1 MRNDTPSL
9 KGVSKTYILQRWEYN
24 IKTRASFVENTPTV
38 AHTMEV
44 VRAFNANNLHTEI
57 VIKGTSEEPLF
68 RASDIGVVLGIS
80 NMRMTTTHFDET
92 EKIIQT
98 METSGGE
105 QQVTFLTEFGLYQVL
120 FNSRKPIAK
129 TFKKWVC
136 QVIKEIRIRGS
147 YTLRQEMEQVHQQ
160 QLKTE
165 KALENQ
171 RILLSKFGSC
181 GPCIYV
187 IRVKSYENGGCVLKI
202 GESRRGVEGRYT
214 EHRKKYEESLLLE
227 CFPVLRSKDF
237 ESFLLHHDHIRS
249 HRKTDLPGHEM
260 EMELIELGNGLTYAM
275 LMSIIQNNLDS
286 FNHYGAKDVEALKLE
301 NELLKSIIQN
311 SSAKGA
317 DCRQLM
323 TEPEKL
329 SAKGDSVHVTSPIE
343 SENPVYMIP
352 TAASQTDDILRDILN
367 TQKLILEKISNMEK
381 QQSIPQQKTVTN
393 FNLPLATLGP
403 RLQQID
409 PDTMTLVK
417 WYESMEDFLKQ
428 NGFNTFKRPSIA
440 KAIENNTV
448 YKGFRWSFVDRNQDP
463 NILGNLMVTKQTKA
477 RNLGYVAKLNQAKS
491 KILAVYLD
499 RKVAAA
505 AHGLCHSAL
514 EKPVKTGRIHNG
526 HYYMMYEN
534 VNSGLRQEFK
544 SSIGNELLPFKT
556 KGVEQYDADNNL
568 VRTYSSR
575 QECHESFNIGD
586 RSLNRAIASGMPYN
600 GYVYKLIDPKLFIEC
615 V

>member
-1 MRNDTPSL
+1 
-9 KGVSKTYILQRWEYN
+9 
-24 IKTRASFVENTPTV
+24 
-38 AHTMEV
+38 MEV

-57 VIKGTSEEPLF
+57 VIKGNHENPLF
-68 RASDIGVVLGIS
+68 RASDVGLVLGI
-80 NMRMTTTHFDET
+80 NNIRMTVSTLSEN
-92 EKIIQT
+92 EKVIERMNT
-98 METSGGE
+98 AGG
-105 QQVTFLTEFGLYQVL
+105 QQNVTFLTENGLYKVL
-120 FNSRKPIAK
+120 FRSRKPIAE
-129 TFKKWVC
+129 TFQNWVC

-147 YTLRQEMEQVHQQ
+147 YTLRQEMEQVHQEQ
-160 QLKTE
+160 IKIE

-214 EHRKKYEESLLLE
+214 EHRKKYEEALLLE

-237 ESFLLHHDHIRS
+237 ESFLLHHDQIRP
-249 HRKTDLPGHEM
+249 HRKTDLPGHEI

-275 LMSIIQNNLDS
+275 LMSIIQNNLES
-286 FNHYGAKDVEALKLE
+286 FNHYGAKDVEALQRE
-301 NELLKSIIQN
+301 NNLLKSIIQDYAN
-311 SSAKGA
+311 RTLA
-317 DCRQLM
+317 
-323 TEPEKL
+323 TPER
-329 SAKGDSVHVTSPIE
+329 DSTILTQ

-352 TAASQTDDILRDILN
+352 TAASHTDDILRDILN
-367 TQKLILEKISNMEK
+367 TQKLILEKISKMEK

-428 NGFNTFKRPSIA
+428 TGFNIFKRPSIA

-463 NILGNLMVTKQTKA
+463 NILGNLMATKQTKS
-477 RNLGYVAKLNQAKS
+477 RNLGYVAKLDQSKS
-491 KILAVYLD
+491 KILAVYMD
-499 RKVAAA
+499 RKVAAE

-534 VNSGLRQEFK
+534 VNSGLRQEFE

-575 QECHESFNIGD
+575 QECHESFHIGD

-600 GYVYKLIDPKLFIEC
+600 GYVYKLIDPKLFIDC

>member
-1 MRNDTPSL
+1 MQNESL
-9 KGVSKTYILQRWEYN
+9 KLELKDKVVKVRI
-24 IKTRASFVENTPTV
+24 TPLI
-38 AHTMEV
+38 AHLMEV
-44 VRAFNANNLHTEI
+44 VRAFTTNSLHTEI
-57 VIKGTSEEPLF
+57 VIRGTHDSPLF
-68 RASDIGVVLGIS
+68 RASDIGEALEMNNIRTSTMHLNNSEKVIIRS
-80 NMRMTTTHFDET
+80 ET
-92 EKIIQT
+92 A
-98 METSGGE
+98 GGT
-105 QQVTFLTEFGLYQVL
+105 QSVTFLTEKGLYKVL
-120 FNSRKPIAK
+120 FKSRKPIADK
-129 TFKKWVC
+129 FQDWVC
-136 QVIKEIRIRGS
+136 DVIRDLRLHGT
-147 YTLRQEMEQVHQQ
+147 YTMRQEMEQVHQEQ
-160 QLKTE
+160 IKIE

-187 IRVKSYENGGCVLKI
+187 IRVKSYDNGGCVLKI
-202 GESRRGVEGRYT
+202 GESRRGVEGRYI
-214 EHRKKYEESLLLE
+214 EHRKKYEEALLLE

-237 ESFLLHHDHIRS
+237 ESFLLHHDQIRP

-275 LMSIIQNNLDS
+275 LTSIIQNNLES
-286 FNHYGAKDVEALKLE
+286 FNHYGAKDVEALQRE
-301 NELLKSIIQN
+301 NDLLKSIIHAN
-311 SSAKGA
+311 RNPERDSAI
-317 DCRQLM
+317 RIQ
-323 TEPEKL
+323 
-329 SAKGDSVHVTSPIE
+329 

-352 TAASQTDDILRDILN
+352 TAASQTDDILLDILN
-367 TQKLILEKISNMEK
+367 TQKLILEKISKMEK
-381 QQSIPQQKTVTN
+381 QQSITQQKTVTN

-428 NGFNTFKRPSIA
+428 NGFNKFKRPSIS

-463 NILGNLMVTKQTKA
+463 NILGNLMVTKQTNA
-477 RNLGYVAKLNQAKS
+477 RNLGYVAKLNQSKS

-499 RKVAAA
+499 RKVAAE
-505 AHGLCHSAL
+505 AHGLCRSAL

-534 VNSGLRQEFK
+534 VNSVLRQEFE
-544 SSIGNELLPFKT
+544 SSIGNQLLPFKT
-556 KGVEQYDADNNL
+556 NGVEQYDADNNL

-575 QECHESFNIGD
+575 LECHESFNIGD
-586 RSLNRAIASGMPYN
+586 RSLNGAIASGMPYN

>member
-1 MRNDTPSL
+1 MKYSENFLGACRAWL
-9 KGVSKTYILQRWEYN
+9 KPGLQKFN
-24 IKTRASFVENTPTV
+24 IKTRRLYLIENTPTV
-38 AHTMEV
+38 THPMEV
-44 VRAFNANNLHTEI
+44 IRAFNANNLHTEI

-68 RASDIGVVLGIS
+68 RASDIGVVLSIS
-80 NMRMTTTHFDET
+80 NMRAATMHFDET
-92 EKIIQT
+92 EKIVQ
-98 METSGGE
+98 
-105 QQVTFLTEFGLYQVL
+105 
-120 FNSRKPIAK
+120 
-129 TFKKWVC
+129 
-136 QVIKEIRIRGS
+136 IR
-147 YTLRQEMEQVHQQ
+147 
-160 QLKTE
+160 
-165 KALENQ
+165 
-171 RILLSKFGSC
+171 
-181 GPCIYV
+181 P
-187 IRVKSYENGGCVLKI
+187 
-202 GESRRGVEGRYT
+202 
-214 EHRKKYEESLLLE
+214 
-227 CFPVLRSKDF
+227 
-237 ESFLLHHDHIRS
+237 

-286 FNHYGAKDVEALKLE
+286 YNHYGAKDIEALQRE
-301 NELLKSIIQN
+301 NDLLKSIIQD
-311 SSAKGA
+311 SAKGA
-317 DCRQLM
+317 DCRLLP
-323 TEPEKL
+323 EPQQIR
-329 SAKGDSVHVTSPIE
+329 SQ

-352 TAASQTDDILRDILN
+352 TAASSHTDDILQDILN
-367 TQKLILEKISNMEK
+367 TQKLILDKISNMEK

-428 NGFNTFKRPSIA
+428 NGFNKFKRPSIA
-440 KAIENNTV
+440 KAIEFNTV
-448 YKGFRWSFVDRNQDP
+448 YKGFRWSFVDRNEDP
-463 NILGNLMVTKQTKA
+463 NILENLIVTKQTKA
-477 RNLGYVAKLNQAKS
+477 RSLGYVAKLNQAKS

-505 AHGLCHSAL
+505 AHGLSRSAL

-534 VNSGLRQEFK
+534 VNSVLREEFE

-575 QECHESFNIGD
+575 QECHETFNIGD
-586 RSLNRAIASGMPYN
+586 RTLNQAIASGMAYN

>member
-1 MRNDTPSL
+1 
-9 KGVSKTYILQRWEYN
+9 
-24 IKTRASFVENTPTV
+24 
-38 AHTMEV
+38 MEV

-57 VIKGTSEEPLF
+57 VIKGNHENPLF
-68 RASDIGVVLGIS
+68 RASDVGLILGI
-80 NMRMTTTHFDET
+80 NNIRMTVSTLSEN
-92 EKIIQT
+92 EKVIESMNT
-98 METSGGE
+98 AGG
-105 QQVTFLTEFGLYQVL
+105 QQHVTFLTENGLYKVL
-120 FNSRKPIAK
+120 FRSRKPIAE
-129 TFKKWVC
+129 TFQNWVC

-147 YTLRQEMEQVHQQ
+147 YTLRQEMEQVHQEQ
-160 QLKTE
+160 IKIE

-214 EHRKKYEESLLLE
+214 EHRKKYEEALLLE

-237 ESFLLHHDHIRS
+237 ESFLLHYEQIRP

-286 FNHYGAKDVEALKLE
+286 FNHYGAKDVEALQRE

-323 TEPEKL
+323 TEPEKF
-329 SAKGDSVHVTSPIE
+329 SAKGDSVHVTSHIE

-352 TAASQTDDILRDILN
+352 TAASHTDDILRDILN

-428 NGFNTFKRPSIA
+428 NGFNKFKRPSIA

-463 NILGNLMVTKQTKA
+463 HILVNLMVTKQTKA
-477 RNLGYVAKLNQAKS
+477 RNLGYVAKLDQSKS

-505 AHGLCHSAL
+505 AHGLCRSAL

-534 VNSGLRQEFK
+534 VDSVLRQEFE

-586 RSLNRAIASGMPYN
+586 RSLNHAIASGMPYN

>member
-1 MRNDTPSL
+1 
-9 KGVSKTYILQRWEYN
+9 
-24 IKTRASFVENTPTV
+24 
-38 AHTMEV
+38 MEV
-44 VRAFNANNLHTEI
+44 VRAFNANDLYTEI

-68 RASDIGVVLGIS
+68 RASDIGVILGIS
-80 NMRMTTTHFDET
+80 NMRTTTSNFDET
-92 EKIIQT
+92 EKVMQN

-136 QVIKEIRIRGS
+136 QVIKEIRINGS

-160 QLKTE
+160 QIKNE

-187 IRVKSYENGGCVLKI
+187 IRVKSYENCGCVLKI

-214 EHRKKYEESLLLE
+214 EHRKKYEEALLLE

-237 ESFLLHHDHIRS
+237 ESFLLHHDQIRP

-275 LMSIIQNNLDS
+275 LMSIIQNNLES
-286 FNHYGAKDVEALKLE
+286 FNHYGAKDVEALQRE
-301 NELLKSIIQN
+301 NDLLKSIIQD
-311 SSAKGA
+311 SAKRA
-317 DCRQLM
+317 LANPEQDCAIR
-323 TEPEKL
+323 
-329 SAKGDSVHVTSPIE
+329 SP

-352 TAASQTDDILRDILN
+352 TAAASHTDDILHKIARAPAGCGNSPVLQDILN
-367 TQKLILEKISNMEK
+367 TQKLILEKIYNMEK

-428 NGFNTFKRPSIA
+428 NGFNKFKRPSIA

-477 RNLGYVAKLNQAKS
+477 RNLGYVAKLNQTKS

-505 AHGLCHSAL
+505 AHGLSHSAL

-534 VNSGLRQEFK
+534 VNSVLRQEFE

-575 QECHESFNIGD
+575 LECHESFNIGD
-586 RSLNRAIASGMPYN
+586 RTLNRAIASGMAYN

>member
-1 MRNDTPSL
+1 
-9 KGVSKTYILQRWEYN
+9 
-24 IKTRASFVENTPTV
+24 
-38 AHTMEV
+38 MEV
-44 VRAFNANNLHTEI
+44 VRAFNANDLHTEI

-80 NMRMTTTHFDET
+80 NMRTTTSNFDET
-92 EKIIQT
+92 EKIVQS
-98 METSGGE
+98 METPGGE

-187 IRVKSYENGGCVLKI
+187 IRVKSYDNGGCVLKI

-214 EHRKKYEESLLLE
+214 EHRKKYEEALLLE

-237 ESFLLHHDHIRS
+237 ESFLLHYEQIRP

-286 FNHYGAKDVEALKLE
+286 FNHYGAKDVEALQRE
-301 NELLKSIIQN
+301 NELLKSIIHANPN
-311 SSAKGA
+311 SERDSAILN
-317 DCRQLM
+317 Q
-323 TEPEKL
+323 
-329 SAKGDSVHVTSPIE
+329 

-428 NGFNTFKRPSIA
+428 NGFNKFKRP
-440 KAIENNTV
+440 
-448 YKGFRWSFVDRNQDP
+448 
-463 NILGNLMVTKQTKA
+463 
-477 RNLGYVAKLNQAKS
+477 
-491 KILAVYLD
+491 
-499 RKVAAA
+499 
-505 AHGLCHSAL
+505 
-514 EKPVKTGRIHNG
+514 
-526 HYYMMYEN
+526 
-534 VNSGLRQEFK
+534 
-544 SSIGNELLPFKT
+544 
-556 KGVEQYDADNNL
+556 
-568 VRTYSSR
+568 
-575 QECHESFNIGD
+575 
-586 RSLNRAIASGMPYN
+586 
-600 GYVYKLIDPKLFIEC
+600 
-615 V
+615 